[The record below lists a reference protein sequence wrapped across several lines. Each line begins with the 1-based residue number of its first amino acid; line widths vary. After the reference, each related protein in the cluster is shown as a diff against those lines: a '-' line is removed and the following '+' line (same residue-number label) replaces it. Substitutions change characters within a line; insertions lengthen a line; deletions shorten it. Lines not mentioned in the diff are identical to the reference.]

1 MVIHLEFS
9 TKISTFAANVKTI
22 YQHLKNN
29 GLIYSKEDNC
39 LFGKVQG
46 LGKDLIAYEGQTLDE
61 LRNDFEAGIDSYL
74 EGCLADGV
82 EPAKPYSGKL
92 NLRMSSE
99 LHSRIAA
106 FVANTGTTI
115 NDFINRA
122 IKNELKKVAA
132 M

>member
-1 MVIHLEFS
+1 MDYLEYKGYKGS
-9 TKISTFAANVKTI
+9 VE
-22 YQHLKNN
+22 
-29 GLIYSKEDNC
+29 YSKKDNC

-46 LGKDLIAYEGQTLDE
+46 MSKDLILYEGQTLDE
-61 LRNDFEAGIDSYL
+61 LRKDFEDGIDSYI
-74 EGCLADGV
+74 EGCRAYGV

-99 LHSRIAA
+99 LHSRVAA

-122 IKNELKKVAA
+122 IMNELKKMASL
-132 M
+132 